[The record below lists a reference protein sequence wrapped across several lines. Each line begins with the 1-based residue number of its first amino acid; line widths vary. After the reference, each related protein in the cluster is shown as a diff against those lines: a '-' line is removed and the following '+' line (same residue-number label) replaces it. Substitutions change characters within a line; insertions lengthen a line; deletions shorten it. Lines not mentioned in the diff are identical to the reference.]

1 MPLRSIGAP
10 ARGRGTETSRADR
23 PILRI
28 ALVGQPNCGK
38 STIFNHLVGYKA
50 HTSNLPGTTVE
61 YQRSEALIDGAHIE
75 VIDLPGSY
83 SLSSSDEAEGV
94 TRDFLLSKRVDAILN
109 VVDASILSR
118 SLELTLQLLE
128 LGIPMVVALNMYDEA
143 KRKGIEV
150 DSSLLAERLGAPV
163 VPTIAVHGIGV
174 KEAASRVVRAARR
187 ATPPP
192 SPRYGADVERAIE
205 AVEEKLTSSVP
216 ASDHPKRLVAIKLL
230 EGDQHFTEPATGSE
244 AATAARAISASLEK
258 ARGRGGEDVLSAER
272 HAKAMELFEE
282 VATVGRATIGLRDR
296 IDAVLMHR
304 FFGIA
309 AMGAILY
316 ALFLFVFKVG
326 SLAEGPIIA
335 AFDRSIDLLSHALP
349 EGSLLFAAVAGMIQG
364 VGGAIGIV
372 IPYLLPFLIGLAILE
387 DVGYLPRAGYLSDGL
402 MHRIGLHG
410 KSVIPFILGYGCSVP
425 AVMATRIL
433 DSWRDRFITAMI
445 TVMVPCVARATII
458 FGLIGYFLGPHL
470 AFLLY
475 VINVFVIAAAGKI
488 MTVIF
493 PRVTP
498 GLILEIP
505 SYKIPSLRVVVA
517 KVWLRIREFIV
528 VAFPILIGGSLLLS
542 LLEYAHLNRYLN
554 LAVSPITWSLGLPLA
569 LGVPLIFG
577 IFRKELALI
586 MLFQALGTTQ
596 VASVLTSGQMMTF
609 ALFTIFY
616 IPCIATIAVLKR
628 EFGWKGTGLILA
640 ATTSI
645 ALITGLIARGIAAL
659 IP

>member
-1 MPLRSIGAP
+1 M
-10 ARGRGTETSRADR
+10 
-23 PILRI
+23 
-28 ALVGQPNCGK
+28 
-38 STIFNHLVGYKA
+38 
-50 HTSNLPGTTVE
+50 
-61 YQRSEALIDGAHIE
+61 
-75 VIDLPGSY
+75 IDLPGSY

-94 TRDFLLSKRVDAILN
+94 TRDFLLSRKIDAILN

-128 LGIPMVVALNMYDEA
+128 LGIPMVVALNMHDEA
-143 KRKGIEV
+143 KRKGIEI
-150 DSSLLAERLGAPV
+150 DTSLLAERLGVPV
-163 VPTIAVHGIGV
+163 VPTIAVHGVGV
-174 KEAASRVVRAARR
+174 KEAASRVIRTAREGP
-187 ATPPP
+187 PPP
-192 SPRYGADVERAIE
+192 SPRYGADVERAIK
-205 AVEEKLTSSVP
+205 AVEGKLRSGIP
-216 ASDHPKRLVAIKLL
+216 ASGHPERLVAIKLL
-230 EGDQHFTEPATGSE
+230 EGDPYFSEPASDS
-244 AATAARAISASLEK
+244 AAGKAVAEISASLEE

-272 HAKAMELFEE
+272 HAKAMDLFEE
-282 VATVGRATIGLRDR
+282 VATVGKATIGLRER

-304 FFGIA
+304 FFGIF

-335 AFDRSIDLLSHALP
+335 VFDRSIDLLSHALP

-372 IPYLLPFLIGLAILE
+372 IPYLLPFLIGLAVLE

-433 DSWRDRFITAMI
+433 DSWRDRFVTAMI
-445 TVMVPCVARATII
+445 AVMVPCVARATII

-475 VINVFVIAAAGKI
+475 VINVFVIAVAGKI

-505 SYKIPSLRVVVA
+505 SYKIPSIRVVGA

-528 VAFPILIGGSLLLS
+528 VAFPLLIGGSLLLS
-542 LLEYAHLNRYLN
+542 VLEYAHLNRYLN

-586 MLFQALGTTQ
+586 MLFQALGTTE

-628 EFGWKGTGLILA
+628 EFGWKKTGLILA
-640 ATTSI
+640 LTTSI

-659 IP
+659 IS